1 MGGGGLSFLN
11 KKTWHPARLDRQ
23 VRLPVLKDPLSHRFM
38 MPGTTMSVR
47 SISSRCSDVHLVMQD
62 DRRKDHAMSP

>member
-23 VRLPVLKDPLSHRFM
+23 VPASCMQCRLTSNSCPVPQTIVTLRFH
-38 MPGTTMSVR
+38 
-47 SISSRCSDVHLVMQD
+47 HLEPSQEGQ
-62 DRRKDHAMSP
+62 